1 MGCFSAAD
9 TSSTGFL
16 LCLLVESPL
25 LSARFLRR
33 APAGCLHQRIG
44 KKMEK
49 KYSSSSLFYC
59 YFAKLM
65 LKSIQ
70 FTGSQCRPWW
80 FSVLVFVT
88 LVCSASRASMIP
100 ERSLVASTT
109 MTGVTTTIR
118 KMITAR
124 MTVMRCTLSFSSPT
138 VLQRLSSLLV
148 PIPHRNPL
156 SASSLWCPD
165 RCQGLPPLSL

>member
-1 MGCFSAAD
+1 MSFGRVPSAIGPLPAAS
-9 TSSTGFL
+9 TSWVL
-16 LCLLVESPL
+16 
-25 LSARFLRR
+25 
-33 APAGCLHQRIG
+33 APKNW

-65 LKSIQ
+65 LKSTQ

-138 VLQRLSSLLV
+138 VLLS
-148 PIPHRNPL
+148 P
-156 SASSLWCPD
+156 SSPS
-165 RCQGLPPLSL
+165 P

>member
-25 LSARFLRR
+25 PSARFQRR

-109 MTGVTTTIR
+109 MTGVTTIR

-138 VLQRLSSLLV
+138 V
-148 PIPHRNPL
+148 
-156 SASSLWCPD
+156 
-165 RCQGLPPLSL
+165 